1 MAEVAKEIQD
11 LLNQLQDT
19 YPTKTLSEREVG
31 KKFAEMIDQKP
42 SLKKRII
49 SAVKSTSLT
58 ALQEA
63 VDNPAFNI
71 ASAFLQGFSNP

>member
-1 MAEVAKEIQD
+1 
-11 LLNQLQDT
+11 
-19 YPTKTLSEREVG
+19 
-31 KKFAEMIDQKP
+31 MIDQNP
-42 SLKKRII
+42 SLKKRIF
-49 SAVKSTSLT
+49 SAINSSMLT